1 MKNNID
7 FETALSKLENIV
19 KTLENGN
26 VGLNESIKLY
36 EDGIKLTGLCSQML
50 EEAKQK
56 VEVIRN
62 NNYKENEFDGSLEE
76 KDEF

>member
-1 MKNNID
+1 
-7 FETALSKLENIV
+7 
-19 KTLENGN
+19 
-26 VGLNESIKLY
+26 
-36 EDGIKLTGLCSQML
+36 ML